1 MESTIY
7 KTDFSYFV
15 RMALKND
22 MPWKTLAII
31 LKELT
36 PTLVETREVICIL
49 LKELEKLQSTL
60 KKKDKELKMYQNSNF
75 TEESQENI
83 VENHNIGMVTESIPD
98 NQRCINNQEHN
109 SAIETEFETLDNE
122 IEVLEVVKESINDKM
137 YLDMNK
143 DSKHVNEN
151 DEHDSGEAVESMGE
165 TEPASSNENED
176 DRHVTEENMTLER
189 KEIVVKQA
197 KKRPYLCTFCQKAF
211 LNSGNLNKHERIHT
225 GKVPFECR
233 TCMKRFKTKGV
244 LKIHER
250 NHTGE
255 ITFECKE
262 CKKRFKRKE
271 HLKRHEMIHSGEM
284 PYECMTC
291 KKRFIEKGKLT
302 IHERVHSGEVPYKCK
317 TCNKRFNNSSNLKS
331 HEIIHTGK
339 MPFQCKT
346 CNMLL
351 HDHCAGCKGFA
362 TSLGSHFIPRGF
374 APLG

>member
-1 MESTIY
+1 MELNVY

-176 DRHVTEENMTLER
+176 DIHVTEENEHDVEYSAREIDNEYYTLVVNDKKQDLKTDIRLDNE
-189 KEIVVKQA
+189 EIVVKQA
-197 KKRPYLCTFCQKAF
+197 KKRP
-211 LNSGNLNKHERIHT
+211 
-225 GKVPFECR
+225 
-233 TCMKRFKTKGV
+233 
-244 LKIHER
+244 
-250 NHTGE
+250 
-255 ITFECKE
+255 
-262 CKKRFKRKE
+262 
-271 HLKRHEMIHSGEM
+271 
-284 PYECMTC
+284 
-291 KKRFIEKGKLT
+291 
-302 IHERVHSGEVPYKCK
+302 
-317 TCNKRFNNSSNLKS
+317 
-331 HEIIHTGK
+331 
-339 MPFQCKT
+339 
-346 CNMLL
+346 
-351 HDHCAGCKGFA
+351 
-362 TSLGSHFIPRGF
+362 
-374 APLG
+374 